1 MSIVQKLLVVVA
13 ISSLAFFASA
23 AHAVNSPEATD
34 YVAGKLIVFN
44 DNGAWCW
51 YQDARVIVDT
61 TNGKMLIGSIAN
73 KAGIGG
79 ADRNGNIELTTYD
92 LANGKS
98 QLFTFHKPFN
108 YPQVSRIALVAS
120 RLDSYGGCADRGWQ
134 LMYVLAGDH

>member
-1 MSIVQKLLVVVA
+1 M
-13 ISSLAFFASA
+13 
-23 AHAVNSPEATD
+23 
-34 YVAGKLIVFN
+34 AGKLIVFN

-92 LANGKS
+92 WPTANRS
-98 QLFTFHKPFN
+98 CLRSTNLSITHKFP
-108 YPQVSRIALVAS
+108 VSPWWR
-120 RLDSYGGCADRGWQ
+120 RG
-134 LMYVLAGDH
+134 